1 MSAVR
6 KRNLHGPP
14 LRPTDMRKVWI
25 YRVPEKIVNGMKES
39 KGHLQREARQF

>member
-1 MSAVR
+1 
-6 KRNLHGPP
+6 
-14 LRPTDMRKVWI
+14 MRKVWI